1 VKDGHYQVGL
11 NVQLHMTW
19 RQQVKPKTQQDGLQG
34 IRARE
39 KAKRTEVSNAIVK
52 KRLLQKSRLTKLRK
66 VMVHY

>member
-1 VKDGHYQVGL
+1 
-11 NVQLHMTW
+11 MTW
-19 RQQVKPKTQQDGLQG
+19 RQQVKPRTQQDGLQG